1 MRPLLCKQQNVH
13 IIILYK
19 SLEEEDGWNF
29 AIQAISRD
37 GDNTQEGKSDK
48 VRMQNTVNC
57 THSGAR
63 WAMRTLIPFQ
73 AVGTLGSRMK

>member
-1 MRPLLCKQQNVH
+1 M
-13 IIILYK
+13 
-19 SLEEEDGWNF
+19 E
-29 AIQAISRD
+29 AISSD
-37 GDNTQEGKSDK
+37 GDNTQEGMSDK

-73 AVGTLGSRMK
+73 AMGTLRSRIK

>member
-1 MRPLLCKQQNVH
+1 M
-13 IIILYK
+13 
-19 SLEEEDGWNF
+19 E
-29 AIQAISRD
+29 AISRD

-63 WAMRTLIPFQ
+63 WAMRTLVPFQ
-73 AVGTLGSRMK
+73 AMGTLRSRIK